1 MVPNPRIDREAPFV
15 DRREILAGIQSI
27 ISTTLEQPD
36 LKVTMRTR
44 AEDVVGWDSFNHVNI
59 IAAIEDRFD
68 LEFKPGEIE
77 KMRGVGD
84 IVELIEQKLS
94 KAAQPR

>member
-1 MVPNPRIDREAPFV
+1 V

-27 ISTTLEQPD
+27 IATTLEQPD
-36 LKVTMRTR
+36 LQVTMRTR

-59 IAAIEDRFD
+59 IAAVEDRFH

-77 KMRGVGD
+77 KMRAVGD
-84 IVELIEQKLS
+84 IVQLIERNLTKTGKPS
-94 KAAQPR
+94 